1 MKVRFYMKFK
11 VGEQYKV
18 KDSSSV
24 EYNNIIEI
32 TKAKYDVFGHRRFAY
47 EIIENV
53 SGVDTE
59 NIIKS
64 FSERSVFANNLVKVV
79 RELPRKF
86 YVKCKTEERV
96 DNVLKKA
103 EELGYKWNSGDNA
116 TAFREFEAPVIIFF
130 DRDKTIVY
138 GTDIKGYEKVRYKD
152 FVAHNDNSRYTGKII
167 FVDGDKEF
175 ETGHVYEIEKG
186 KLKRPGHEQLLPCDE
201 DDYFKDFDDVVDYF
215 KCTKERTHRRC
226 GWSAKTLTVLEVKE

>member
-1 MKVRFYMKFK
+1 MKFK

-18 KDSSSV
+18 KDSDSN

-32 TKAKYDVFGHRRFAY
+32 TGTKPSLFGDKEFTY
-47 EIIENV
+47 EIVENV
-53 SGVDTE
+53 SGVNTE
-59 NIIKS
+59 IIKKS
-64 FSERSVFANNLVKVV
+64 FCEISDFADNLVKVV

-103 EELGYKWNSGDNA
+103 EELGYKWNAGQNA
-116 TAFREFEAPVIIFF
+116 TEFRRFEAPVTICF
-130 DRDKTIVY
+130 DNYKTITFSTFDY
-138 GTDIKGYEKVRYKD
+138 DDAKYAKVRYKD
-152 FVAHNDNSRYTGKII
+152 FIAHNGNSHYNGKII
-167 FVDGDKEF
+167 FVDGDDEF
-175 ETGHVYEIEKG
+175 KTGHVYEIEKG

-215 KCTKERTHRRC
+215 KCTKERTHRRR
-226 GWSAKTLTVLEVKE
+226 GWSSKTLTALEVKE

>member
-1 MKVRFYMKFK
+1 MKFK

-18 KDSSSV
+18 KDSDSN
-24 EYNNIIEI
+24 EHNNIIEI
-32 TKAKYDVFGHRRFAY
+32 TGFNYDLFGCKKVTY
-47 EIIENV
+47 EIVENV

-59 NIIKS
+59 KINKS
-64 FSERSVFANNLVKVV
+64 FSKGSKFADNLVKVV

-116 TAFREFEAPVIIFF
+116 TAFREFEAPATLFF
-130 DRDKTIVY
+130 DETIMY
-138 GTDIKGYEKVRYKD
+138 NIFACDTKDYEKMRYKD
-152 FVAHNDNSRYTGKII
+152 FIVYDDNKRYTGKII
-167 FVDGDKEF
+167 FVDGDEEF

-186 KLKRPGHEQLLPCDE
+186 KLKRPGREQLLPRDE

-215 KCTKERTHRRC
+215 KCTKERTHRRR
-226 GWSAKTLTVLEVKE
+226 GWSSKTLTALEVKE

>member
-1 MKVRFYMKFK
+1 MKFK

-18 KDSSSV
+18 KDSDSN

-32 TKAKYDVFGHRRFAY
+32 TGTKPSLFGDKEFTY
-47 EIIENV
+47 EIVENV
-53 SGVDTE
+53 SGVNTE
-59 NIIKS
+59 IIKKS
-64 FSERSVFANNLVKVV
+64 FCEISEFANCLVKVV

-103 EELGYKWNSGDNA
+103 EELGYKWNSGDKA
-116 TAFREFEAPVIIFF
+116 TAFREFEAPATLFF
-130 DRDKTIVY
+130 DETIMY
-138 GTDIKGYEKVRYKD
+138 NIFACDTKGYEKVRYKD
-152 FVAHNDNSRYTGKII
+152 FIAHNDNSRYTGKII
-167 FVDGDKEF
+167 FVDGDEEF

-215 KCTKERTHRRC
+215 KCTKERTHRRR
-226 GWSAKTLTVLEVKE
+226 GWSSKTLTALEVKE